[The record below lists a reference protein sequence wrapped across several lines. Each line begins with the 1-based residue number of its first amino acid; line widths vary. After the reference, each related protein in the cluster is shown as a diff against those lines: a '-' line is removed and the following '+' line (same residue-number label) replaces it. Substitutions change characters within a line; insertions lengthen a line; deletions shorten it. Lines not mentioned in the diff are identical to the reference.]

1 METNIKREVIKIP
14 ESKWCDLVHELYL
27 TDDNGEE
34 IEIEEIE
41 RSYRGS
47 GRHTEHHSLIFKR
60 VTDNKFFKVRY
71 ESSVKDSMGWDEC
84 NCGDTEAIQVFPEE
98 KVIVVYK

>member
-1 METNIKREVIKIP
+1 MERELINIP
-14 ESKWCDLVHELYL
+14 NSKWCDLVHELYL

-41 RSYRGS
+41 RSYHGS

-60 VTDNKFFKVRY
+60 VTDNKFFKIEY
-71 ESSVKDSMGWDEC
+71 ESSVKDSMG
-84 NCGDTEAIQVFPEE
+84 
-98 KVIVVYK
+98 